1 MDSEKDKEFKFTL
14 EEKADLSRSVETD
27 KSSSGSEWTLHPQRV
42 VLDTS
47 LFVNPDVR
55 KSLGDT
61 PTEAFEAFLF
71 LAAQIHIL
79 EFYMPPSIFEELLH
93 FVEKDKIPEDLLLI
107 LHQKPPKKHE
117 LRCPAFLLYELIE
130 DIRERVNKGLRI
142 AEKAVRDIEKKGS
155 DEIIQDLRRKYREAL
170 REGIIDSKEDVDLL
184 LLAMEL
190 DALLITADQGLI
202 KWAEKLGTK
211 WLFPEKFKDYLN
223 EILHRE
229 RILAFGIVS
238 DVMTREVISVKKD
251 ASIKEVVALLSEHRI
266 SGVPVVD
273 DRHHVLGIITE
284 ADIVSKSGEW
294 VMDVMTFPVIT
305 ISPDT
310 DIREAARVLSEKKI
324 KRLPVIDSHN
334 KLIGIISRADIM
346 KAVGK

>member
-1 MDSEKDKEFKFTL
+1 MASKKNKKEL
-14 EEKADLSRSVETD
+14 DAEE
-27 KSSSGSEWTLHPQRV
+27 SSSKFKGTFYPQRV

-55 KSLGDT
+55 KSFGDT
-61 PTEAFEAFLF
+61 PTEALEAFLF

-117 LRCPAFLLYELIE
+117 LKCPAFLLYELIE

-142 AEKAVRDIEKKGS
+142 AEKAIRSIEEKSS

-190 DALLITADQGLI
+190 DALLVTADQGLI
-202 KWAEKLGTK
+202 KWAEKLGIR
-211 WLFPEKFKDYLN
+211 WLFPEKFKSYL
-223 EILHRE
+223 
-229 RILAFGIVS
+229 
-238 DVMTREVISVKKD
+238 
-251 ASIKEVVALLSEHRI
+251 
-266 SGVPVVD
+266 
-273 DRHHVLGIITE
+273 LG
-284 ADIVSKSGEW
+284 A
-294 VMDVMTFPVIT
+294 
-305 ISPDT
+305 
-310 DIREAARVLSEKKI
+310 I
-324 KRLPVIDSHN
+324 KRSGL
-334 KLIGIISRADIM
+334 LT
-346 KAVGK
+346 GKGK